1 MSPVLLVGGG
11 LGALAI
17 ITAGVVTVILA
28 TQSSPTTSPEPSGGQ
43 QLVAENKAGKEGQA
57 QAAKVESPKTPA
69 QGVAQ
74 IPTADALKEQLR
86 ETKDAPKQPAPET
99 AKSPVPEQFKETA
112 SEKTKPP
119 IQEQPKEPV
128 KERPKP
134 PAKDPPKEPAKEQPK
149 EPPPAKIAG
158 GNGQLD
164 AAVLKKIKE
173 ATVYFRV
180 TQADGAIS
188 QGSGFFGLAP
198 GLVLTN
204 AHVLGMLSPDSRR
217 PARVEIVYR
226 SGLPGSRTFVAD
238 ILGVDRSS
246 DLALLRVTG
255 DGLPTPLDVR
265 SAKDL
270 VETQTVYII
279 GYPFGDSLGK
289 NVTIST
295 SSVSSLRTDAL
306 GTLRKVQVNGGMHPG
321 NSGGPVVNSGGEV
334 VGVAVSGIRATQI
347 NFAVPGDFVH
357 VVVNGRVTG
366 AGYGQAYRD
375 GDKVKVPVTFEMLDP
390 LGKTTRPAVQLW
402 TGNPGNARPPSA
414 TEPAPLPGDSEVTTV
429 ELAYDG
435 KGQARGEIVLPPLPP
450 GKVFWQRPSYVN
462 AAGKK
467 VWVTASVYRP
477 TPAVDRVPAA
487 LVLRQEAGRR
497 DLDLDSHATLRL
509 LLPDSE
515 PHSLKISMK
524 TRLAEQVQPSASPQ
538 GLTAVTLTYQDYKM
552 GVSVDGKN
560 APRDARLQRIIS
572 NIRQLGARLTLDQ
585 QGNIRNNQVFTGR
598 MAPDVRE
605 DLLDLH
611 GQIGDSLEAINIPVP
626 NRTLQPKETWTSV
639 RRLPIQVGKGVERAV
654 LVLTYTYLGVA
665 TLNGR
670 KVALLDINGQ
680 VHGPKGGERRI
691 GGRANG
697 RAGFDLERGQVTM
710 SHITVVADLDM
721 VLKGEKIRASG
732 TLETR
737 LNRSFPVAVD
747 LASGRDVLPPT
758 IVPLSPAEPLDR
770 VNKQSHHRVFRV
782 AMTAGQTY
790 VIDMKAQGPGKFDP
804 YLRLEDPDGKE
815 VARDDDSGGGDNGLD
830 ARIVYRAPRAGTY
843 SVICTTFQPRQT
855 GRFLISVKELAP
867 RK

>member
-1 MSPVLLVGGG
+1 MPPALLIGGG

-28 TQSSPTTSPEPSGGQ
+28 TQPSATTNTEPPGGQ
-43 QLVAENKAGKEGQA
+43 QLVAENKAGKEGPTQSI
-57 QAAKVESPKTPA
+57 KVDLPKIPA
-69 QGVAQ
+69 QGVA
-74 IPTADALKEQLR
+74 K
-86 ETKDAPKQPAPET
+86 
-99 AKSPVPEQFKETA
+99 VPLQDTVKEQFKETKDPPKESA
-112 SEKTKPP
+112 PEKTKPP
-119 IQEQPKEPV
+119 VQERPKETV
-128 KERPKP
+128 KEQPKP
-134 PAKDPPKEPAKEQPK
+134 PAQDPPKELPKEQPK
-149 EPPPAKIAG
+149 DPPPLKIAGG

-180 TQADGAIS
+180 TQEDGSIS

-204 AHVLGMLSPDSRR
+204 AHVLGMLSPDGRR

-246 DLALLRVTG
+246 DLAVLRVTG
-255 DGLPTPLDVR
+255 DGLPAPLDVR

-321 NSGGPVVNSGGEV
+321 NSGGPVVNSSGEV

-357 VVVNGRVTG
+357 VVVDGRVTG
-366 AGYGQAYRD
+366 AGFGQAYRD
-375 GDKVKVPVTFEMLDP
+375 GDKVKVPATLDLLDP
-390 LGKTTRPAVQLW
+390 LGKTTRPSVHLW
-402 TGNPGNARPPSA
+402 TGNPGNSRPPS
-414 TEPAPLPGDSEVTTV
+414 TIDPAPQPGDSTVTTV

-435 KGQARGEIVLPPLPP
+435 KGQARGEVTLPPLPP
-450 GKVFWQRPSYVN
+450 GKVYWQRPSYVN

-467 VWVTASVYRP
+467 VWVAASVYRP
-477 TPAVDRVPAA
+477 TPAVERVPAA

-497 DLDLDSHATLRL
+497 NLDLDSHATLKL
-509 LLPDSE
+509 VLPGSE
-515 PHSLKISMK
+515 DHALKISMK
-524 TRLAEQVQPSASPQ
+524 TQLAEQVQPSSPQ
-538 GLTAVTLTYQDYKM
+538 GLTAVTLTYQGYKM
-552 GVSVDGKN
+552 GVTIDGKN
-560 APRDARLQRIIS
+560 APHDPQLQRIVS
-572 NIRQLGARLTLDQ
+572 NIRSLGARLMLDQ
-585 QGNIRNNQVFTGR
+585 QGNIKTNQVIAGR
-598 MAPDVRE
+598 MPPDVRQ
-605 DLLDLH
+605 DLLELH

-654 LVLTYTYLGVA
+654 LVLTYSYLGVA

-680 VHGPKGGERRI
+680 VRGAQGRERRI
-691 GGRANG
+691 GGRATG

-710 SHITVVADLDM
+710 SHINVVADLDLM
-721 VLKGEKIRASG
+721 VKGEKIRASG
-732 TLETR
+732 TLQTR
-737 LNRSFPVAVD
+737 LNRSFSTPAD
-747 LASGRDVLPPT
+747 LASARVVLNVNGELTAADPT
-758 IVPLSPAEPLDR
+758 DR
-770 VNKQSHHRVFRV
+770 VRSLCYHKAYTLEMV
-782 AMTAGQTY
+782 AGKTY
-790 VIDMKAQGPGKFDP
+790 TIDMSNQGTPGFDS
-804 YLRLEDPDGKE
+804 YLRLEDPDGRQ
-815 VARDDDSGGGDNGLD
+815 VAFDDDSGGNLNS
-830 ARIVYRAPRAGTY
+830 RIVYAAPRAGTY
-843 SVICTTFQPRQT
+843 RIICTTLPPRQT
-855 GRFLISVKELAP
+855 GRYQLTVRETDS